1 MAWADLG
8 KEPLVLSVPDA
19 AKDANWL
26 PTPASGPF
34 NLVVRVFWPKESV
47 LDGTYKLPPVKKVQ

>member
-1 MAWADLG
+1 VAWADLG

-19 AKDANWL
+19 DKKSDWL
-26 PTPASGPF
+26 PAPASGPF

-47 LDGTYKLPPVKKVQ
+47 LDGTYKVPPVRKAP